1 MVSADRVLLQHP
13 VWDSGFAL
21 RHVFLH
27 PHLLHLLWMS
37 RLKVGRSV
45 VRSTQLEGRHVKKAI
60 IHGLA
65 NSKVKVKKLQ
75 AVRVLTTIDEGS

>member
-37 RLKVGRSV
+37 RLKLGRSFD
-45 VRSTQLEGRHVKKAI
+45 RQTQLEGGHVKKAI
-60 IHGLA
+60 IYTQLGQFQGQSEA
-65 NSKVKVKKLQ
+65 ASSARSDN
-75 AVRVLTTIDEGS
+75 DEGS